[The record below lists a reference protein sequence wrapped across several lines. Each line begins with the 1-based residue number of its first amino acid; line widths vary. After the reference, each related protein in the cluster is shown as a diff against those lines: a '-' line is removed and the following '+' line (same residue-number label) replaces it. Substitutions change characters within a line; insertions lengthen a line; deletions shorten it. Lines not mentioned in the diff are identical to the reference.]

1 MTKKPLL
8 LVIDAQ
14 QGFRETAYWG
24 SAANPEALQNIEQ
37 LVSFFRQHDLPIAL
51 VKHNSKNPNS
61 PLHSGNPGNQL
72 EPFLEG
78 VREVLIQK
86 SVNSAFYGSPDLQ
99 HWLTDRGYRKL
110 VICGIT
116 TNFCCE
122 TTARMAGN
130 LGYEVDFVLDA
141 TSAFDAKSPE
151 GETIPGSLIMQMTA
165 TNLNGEFARVVSTEH
180 FLAELEADS

>member
-1 MTKKPLL
+1 VPKPLL

-14 QGFRETAYWG
+14 QGFRDENYWG
-24 SAANPEALQNIEQ
+24 KAANPSALENIQ
-37 LVSFFRQHDLPIAL
+37 KLVEFFRVKELPVAL

-61 PLHSGNPGNQL
+61 PLHSGSPGNQL
-72 EPFLEG
+72 EAFLEG

-99 HWLTDRGYRKL
+99 HWLTDRGYRRL
-110 VICGIT
+110 IICGIT

-130 LGYEVDFVLDA
+130 LGYEVDFVIDA

-151 GETIPGSLIMQMTA
+151 GEPIPGKLVMQMTA
-165 TNLNGEFARVVSTEH
+165 TNLNGEFAKVTST
-180 FLAELEADS
+180 AELLDQLDSEL